1 MQHVLYFLRSD
12 DIPALARPIFRVER
26 CHVTLWAMMAALIE
40 GNTASIVVA
49 KTFGGSSW
57 LVTLVWAIPFFANS
71 LSLLWAP
78 LLRGRPRLRTYAA
91 LATLAVAVL
100 LSVSLTPSDWQPW
113 GGWIFALQL
122 LLARIFLSGV
132 IVLRSS
138 IWNANYPWSHRG
150 QVAGR
155 LQMLR
160 FMVVLATAAAVGLLF
175 DQQPLYYRL
184 AYPLLGLVGLLSLV
198 PLRRLRVRGERREL
212 EAFHV
217 RLSPQDAHNG
227 NHVGQ
232 GLREALAIL
241 RSDPRFRGYLVALF
255 LLGSA
260 NFMIE
265 PILTV
270 VVTRQM
276 QLGYYVSSL
285 LLDQIPIILMLI
297 TIRFWARWFD
307 RLGVLKFR
315 VINSAVW
322 ILAFASA
329 SVALVLWEAQRQ
341 ILPAV
346 LGFLILGRVLA
357 GVGRGGG
364 AIGWTLGH
372 LHFARPHQVELYMSI
387 HIAMAGVRGL
397 MMPLLARAAYDRIGP
412 ASLLIGLCGGI
423 GAHLVFRYLA
433 ARDPG
438 PRPAEQRA
446 RQLDRA
452 VSRVEVT

>member
-1 MQHVLYFLRSD
+1 MHRILYFLRSD
-12 DIPALARPIFRVER
+12 DIPALARPVFQVER

-49 KTFGGSSW
+49 KTFGGSNW
-57 LVTLVWAIPFFANS
+57 LVTLVWAIPFFANA

-78 LLRGRPRLRTYAA
+78 LLRGRPKLKTYAT
-91 LATLAVAVL
+91 LATLAVVAL
-100 LSVSLTPSDWQPW
+100 LSVCLTPSHWHPW
-113 GGWIFALQL
+113 GGWIFGLQL
-122 LLARIFLSGV
+122 LAARIFLSGV

-138 IWNANYPWSHRG
+138 IWNANYPPTHRG
-150 QVAGR
+150 QVTGR

-160 FMVVLATAAAVGLLF
+160 FMIVLATAAAVGLLF
-175 DQQPLYYRL
+175 DHQPLYYRIV
-184 AYPLLGLVGLLSLV
+184 YPAAGLVGLASLL

-212 EAFHV
+212 EAF
-217 RLSPQDAHNG
+217 RRRMERQGAANG

-232 GLREALAIL
+232 SLREALGIL
-241 RSDPRFRGYLVALF
+241 RTDPPFRTYLLALF

-285 LLDQIPIILMLI
+285 LLDQIPIILMLV

-322 ILAFASA
+322 ILAFACA
-329 SVALVLWEAQRQ
+329 SVALVIWEIDRAL
-341 ILPAV
+341 LPAV
-346 LGFLILGRVLA
+346 LTLLVLGRVLT

-387 HIAMAGVRGL
+387 HIAMTGVRGL
-397 MMPLLARAAYDRIGP
+397 AMPLLARAAYDWIGP
-412 ASLLIGLCGGI
+412 ASLALGLSAAI
-423 GAHLVFRYLA
+423 ASHLVFRYLA

-438 PRPAEQRA
+438 PRPAEQQAER
-446 RQLDRA
+446 LDRA

>member
-1 MQHVLYFLRSD
+1 MHRVLDFLRSD
-12 DIPALARPIFRVER
+12 DIPAVARPIFRVER
-26 CHVTLWAMMAALIE
+26 CHVALWAMMAALIE

-78 LLRGRPRLRTYAA
+78 LLRGRPRLKTYAT
-91 LATLAVAVL
+91 LATLAVAAL
-100 LSVSLTPSDWQPW
+100 LSVSVTPNTWHPW
-113 GGWIFALQL
+113 GGWVFAGQL

-138 IWNANYPWSHRG
+138 IWNANYPRTHRG
-150 QVAGR
+150 QVTGR

-160 FMVVLATAAAVGLLF
+160 FMVLLATAACIGLLF
-175 DQQPLYYRL
+175 DHQPLYYRIVYPAL
-184 AYPLLGLVGLLSLV
+184 ALVGLLSLV

-212 EAFHV
+212 AAFHT
-217 RLSPQDAHNG
+217 RLAGRGDPNG
-227 NHVGQ
+227 NDVSG
-232 GLREALAIL
+232 GLREALEIL
-241 RSDPRFRGYLVALF
+241 RSDPRFRVYLVAMF

-285 LLDQIPIILMLI
+285 LLDQIPTVLMLI
-297 TIRFWARWFD
+297 TIRYWAKWFD

-322 ILAFASA
+322 ILAFSSA
-329 SVALVLWEAQRQ
+329 SLALVLWQASQPV
-341 ILPAV
+341 LPAV
-346 LGFLILGRVLA
+346 FSFLVLGRVLA
-357 GVGRGGG
+357 GIGRGGG

-387 HIAMAGVRGL
+387 HIAMTGMRGL
-397 MMPLLARAAYDRIGP
+397 MMPLFARAAYDWIGP
-412 ASLLIGLCGGI
+412 ASLLIGLCAAI
-423 GAHLVFRYLA
+423 GSHLVFRYLA

-438 PRPAEQRA
+438 PRPAEQQA
-446 RQLDRA
+446 KQLERT